1 MELASARRVAI
12 LAAMVPELAPVVRG
26 LALRPVAVG
35 GTRTYAGRAGDVE
48 VVATV
53 TTMGTRAARDATER
67 LLDAYAVDHVVMLG
81 VCGGIDRGLG
91 VGDLVVPEQVIDETS
106 GRAFRPAPLGGATAR
121 GTLLTTDRLHRD
133 PVELDTLRSRGVV
146 AVDMESA
153 AVGAVAEERGIR
165 WSVSRAVSDRAGDPD
180 VDEELVAMSN
190 PDGTARPAA
199 VLRFVLRRPRRIV
212 ALARLGAGLRAA
224 VKSSTAPVLAALRRP

>member
-26 LALRPVAVG
+26 LALRPVAG
-35 GTRTYAGRAGDVE
+35 GARTYAGRAGAVE

-53 TTMGTRAARDATER
+53 TTMGTRAAGDATRR

-81 VCGGIDRGLG
+81 VCGGIDRQLAIGEL
-91 VGDLVVPEQVIDETS
+91 VAPELVVDEDS
-106 GRAFRPAPLGGATAR
+106 GGTFRPTPPGGAIAR

-133 PVELDTLRSRGVV
+133 PAQLDALRSRGVV

-153 AVGAVAEERGIR
+153 AVGAVAEARGIP
-165 WSVSRAVSDRAGDPD
+165 WSVYRAVSDRAGDPD

-212 ALARLGAGLRAA
+212 TLARLGAGLRAA
-224 VKSSTAPVLAALRRP
+224 VRSSTESVLAALRGA